1 MTEERRAGDW
11 SFPEADFLGCRLS
24 PVGVPDLLAAVDRAV
39 RERRPLLHAVLN
51 AAKVV
56 HATRDEGFRH
66 LLNSFDLI
74 QADGMSIVWAA
85 RLIQGRRVPR
95 LAGADLMPLLLA
107 HAERRGYRVYFLGA
121 TDEILALMQERLL
134 RRFPAL
140 RVAGAR
146 NGYFAPGVE
155 SEVAGQIVE
164 ARADLLFVGMPT
176 PRKETFLATYG
187 RDLGLGF
194 AMGVGGTFDVL
205 AGRVRRAPVM
215 IQKVGM
221 EWAWRLGQEPGR
233 LGRRYLA
240 SNGRF
245 VLLVLRARLPRRP
258 HRAVEN

>member
-1 MTEERRAGDW
+1 MIEAGRTGGW

-24 PVGVPDLLAAVDRAV
+24 PLGAADLLVAVDRAV

-56 HATRDEGFRH
+56 HATRDEGFRR

-85 RLIQGRRVPR
+85 RLLYGRHVPR

-107 HAERRGYRVYFLGA
+107 HAERRGHRVYFLGA
-121 TDEILALMQERLL
+121 TDEVLNLMQERL
-134 RRFPAL
+134 RSRFPAL

-146 NGYFAPGVE
+146 NGYFAAAAE
-155 SEVAGQIVE
+155 TDVAREI
-164 ARADLLFVGMPT
+164 AAADADLLFVGMPT
-176 PRKETFLATYG
+176 PRKETFLATHG
-187 RDLGLGF
+187 RSLGVAF

-205 AGRVRRAPVM
+205 AGRVRRAPLVV
-215 IQKVGM
+215 QKAGF

-233 LGRRYLA
+233 LGRRYLT

-245 VLLVLRARLPRRP
+245 ALLVLRARLPGGAP
-258 HRAVEN
+258 RAQ